1 MWRTFRSRRILWLV
15 GCGFAI
21 LRGDLSDYRTDSGGE
36 AGLAPLAG
44 GRWLLAGFTVFL
56 FLCGFYHISG
66 IDIGFHYRI
75 GAEVW
80 EQKRLLA
87 TNTFSYTQPDHVFL
101 LQQWWPVV
109 LFHWIYDAGGAAG
122 LILFKCALTTTL
134 LLLLWRNA
142 RFEMGGKSL
151 WPYWLVTAAAMMMRE
166 RFFIRPFLFSALLF
180 AVLWGLDRK
189 HGANRR
195 WQWAGLP
202 ALMTFWANTQA
213 GVLYGFVALGVFAGA
228 EWIEVFQARRSQGG
242 SAVSWKRLMVRPIGI
257 LLSLAGAALTLE
269 LTNPNGLNVIL
280 MPVTMFSNPF
290 WQSVIDEFQSPTP
303 GTHPGFFV
311 TLLALGILQFT
322 TWEKRDLKLLLCTA
336 AFAVLALRSQRS
348 ILFFLIAATPHA
360 GFMLKQADFKGREAW
375 DKLKTAGLPI
385 VWAALFFG
393 ALLNDRTFRF
403 GVGFYPAYHPREIYT
418 FLKEETPP
426 QNLFHHMQFGPGI
439 MWWLYPEFRPFV
451 DGRCTAYSIEFWK
464 TEYLKALS
472 GDPEWR
478 EIFRKRGVT
487 GALLRLDQGREP
499 PRLARELYEDPDW
512 ALVAFNDHCLLFLKR
527 GDLNAELIGTHE
539 FKRLWPGD
547 MAFTGLQPD
556 TLEAAAQEAAR
567 ALELSPDSLF
577 ANTAAAKSFL
587 AVGQFEEA
595 ATLYADLVEKPGISD
610 AYRRDFAYAL
620 YQLDRLDECVE
631 LLRRLEKSREP
642 GMAGFAQYLGHFVAL
657 KLGNPDEAVRKL
669 EKALEL
675 EPDNPEY
682 LSAREALQEALK

>member
-1 MWRTFRSRRILWLV
+1 M
-15 GCGFAI
+15 
-21 LRGDLSDYRTDSGGE
+21 SDDRTDSGGE
-36 AGLAPLAG
+36 AAREASVG
-44 GRWLLAGFTVFL
+44 GRWLLAGFTLFL
-56 FLCGFYHISG
+56 FLCGFFHISG

-101 LQQWWPVV
+101 LQQWWPAV

-134 LLLLWRNA
+134 LLLLWRNV
-142 RFEMGGKSL
+142 RFEMGRESL
-151 WPYWLVTAAAMMMRE
+151 WPFWLVTAAAMMMRE

-180 AVLWGLDRK
+180 AILWALDRR

-202 ALMTFWANTQA
+202 ALMTLWANTQA

-228 EWIEVFQARRSQGG
+228 EWIAIFQARRLKGD
-242 SAVSWKRLMVRPIGI
+242 SAIDWKGLMVRPIGI
-257 LLSLAGAALTLE
+257 LMSLAGAAVTLE
-269 LTNPNGLNVIL
+269 LTNPNGMNVIL
-280 MPVTMFSNPF
+280 MPITMFSNPF

-303 GTHPGFFV
+303 GTHPGFFG
-311 TLLALGILQFT
+311 TLLVLGILQFT
-322 TWEKRDLKLLLCTA
+322 TWEKRDLKLLLCSA

-360 GFMLKQADFKGREAW
+360 GFMLKQVDFKAGEAW
-375 DKLKTAGLPI
+375 GKLKTAGLPV

-403 GVGFYPAYHPREIYT
+403 GVGFYPAYHPREVYA
-418 FLKEETPP
+418 FLKEKTPP

-464 TEYLKALS
+464 EEYLKALS
-472 GDPEWR
+472 GAAEWR
-478 EIFRKRGVT
+478 EIFQKRKVT
-487 GALLRLDQGREP
+487 GALLRLDQGKEA
-499 PRLARELYEDPDW
+499 PRLGKELYEDPEW

-527 GDLNAELIGTHE
+527 GELNAEVIGRNE
-539 FKRLWPGD
+539 FRRLWPGD
-547 MAFTGLQPD
+547 MSFKGLQPD
-556 TLEAAAQEAAR
+556 TLQEAASEAAR

-587 AVGQFEEA
+587 AVGRFEDA
-595 ATLYADLVEKPGISD
+595 AALYADLVEKPGISD

-620 YQLDRLDECVE
+620 YQLDRLDECGE
-631 LLRRLEKSREP
+631 WLRRLERSREP
-642 GMAGFAQYLGHFVAL
+642 GMAGFAHYLGHFVAL
-657 KLGNPDEAVRKL
+657 KRGRPDEAGREL

-682 LSAREALQEALK
+682 LRAMEALREALK